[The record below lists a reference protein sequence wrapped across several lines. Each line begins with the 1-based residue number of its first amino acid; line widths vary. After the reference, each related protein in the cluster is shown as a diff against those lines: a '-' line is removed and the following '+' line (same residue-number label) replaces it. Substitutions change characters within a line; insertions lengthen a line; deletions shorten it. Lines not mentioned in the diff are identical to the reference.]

1 MNQKFFLF
9 IATGAGCG
17 YFPKAPGTAGSVA
30 GILLYF
36 LLIGL
41 PPALYLA
48 FTLLL
53 ALVGVHAAR
62 IAESHFNKKD
72 PKEVVIDE
80 IAGMLLSLFLV
91 PPEPLPLLA
100 GFLLFRLLDIA
111 KPGLRRLEKMEGG
124 WGIMLDD
131 VAAGIMANG
140 MLHGTMAILNL

>member
-1 MNQKFFLF
+1 MSKKVFLF

-17 YFPKAPGTAGSVA
+17 YFPKAPGTAGSAV
-30 GILLYF
+30 GVLLY
-36 LLIGL
+36 LLLAGL

-48 FTLLL
+48 ITLLL
-53 ALVGVHAAR
+53 SLLGVYAAR

-80 IAGMLLSLFLV
+80 IAGMLLALFMI
-91 PPEPLPLLA
+91 PAEPFPLLA

-140 MLHGTMAILNL
+140 ILHGALVFLAQ